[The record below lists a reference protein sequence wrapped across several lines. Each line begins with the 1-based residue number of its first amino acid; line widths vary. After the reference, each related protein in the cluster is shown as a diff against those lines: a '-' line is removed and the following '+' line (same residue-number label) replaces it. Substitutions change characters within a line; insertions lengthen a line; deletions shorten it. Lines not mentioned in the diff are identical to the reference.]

1 MEPLLRWV
9 IDVRRLAAIDLWGQH
24 GRPLRRRLITLEFAL
39 GIALPMVLGSVCLTA
54 RAPFTRVIGAWLVGI
69 ALNYVPLAFHAFRLP
84 RHGALEA
91 ELAGVDARSE
101 LRRYSRRQFVIAIPL
116 ALLVMSFLQ
125 PPRP

>member
-1 MEPLLRWV
+1 MRLEVLR
-9 IDVRRLAAIDLWGQH
+9 LGH
-24 GRPLRRRLITLEFAL
+24 RPARDKRITTH
-39 GIALPMVLGSVCLTA
+39 VCLTA

-69 ALNYVPLAFHAFRLP
+69 ALNYVPLAFHAFRLS

-91 ELAGVDARSE
+91 ELAGVDARTE